1 MGLTAD
7 ELGIEKKTFDK
18 ARKSM
23 LYWSMGS
30 MSIFFSGF
38 CSYYMVMNGN
48 SNWLVFELPDI
59 FYISTAVIIASSLTM
74 FMAQNA
80 VKKNNYGQVKIGL
93 LITLILGVAFSVLQF
108 KAWNFLI
115 ANNIFFSGKGS
126 NISGSILYVI
136 TFLHFLHIAAGIITL
151 LVSLFKANKKRYSS
165 DSYLGLSLTAIFW
178 HFLDILWV
186 VLFLFLALNR

>member
-115 ANNIFFSGKGS
+115 ANNIFFSGKGHDS
-126 NISGSILYVI
+126 
-136 TFLHFLHIAAGIITL
+136 FL
-151 LVSLFKANKKRYSS
+151 
-165 DSYLGLSLTAIFW
+165 
-178 HFLDILWV
+178 
-186 VLFLFLALNR
+186 

>member
-59 FYISTAVIIASSLTM
+59 FYISTAVIVASSLTM

-80 VKKNNYGQVKIGL
+80 VKKNN
-93 LITLILGVAFSVLQF
+93 
-108 KAWNFLI
+108 
-115 ANNIFFSGKGS
+115 
-126 NISGSILYVI
+126 
-136 TFLHFLHIAAGIITL
+136 
-151 LVSLFKANKKRYSS
+151 
-165 DSYLGLSLTAIFW
+165 
-178 HFLDILWV
+178 
-186 VLFLFLALNR
+186 